1 MTTDALHPPSH
12 GAAPV
17 WRGWRRWLFT
27 TSHKDIGTLYLTFSL
42 IMFFAGGILAE
53 LIRAQLI
60 QPGMRLV
67 EPNTF
72 NSLVSEHGLTMI
84 FLAIMPA
91 LVGLANWQIPLMIGA
106 PDMALP
112 RVNNWSFWLLPFAA
126 ILLWSG
132 FLTAGGAPNAGW
144 TFYAPLSTTY
154 GPPSMDYLIFA
165 IHLMGISSVMGA
177 LNIIVTIINLRAP
190 SMRMMDMPL
199 FVWSWLITAF
209 LLLLAMPI
217 LAGLATMVLADRHFG
232 TSFFNAAGGGDPV
245 LFQHLFW
252 FFGHPE
258 VYIMILPV
266 FGVISEILPTF
277 SRKPLFGR
285 VSMIYAIAAIAL
297 LSVIVW
303 AHHMFAVGLPVTAQL
318 FFMYST
324 MLISVPTGVKVFNW
338 TATMWRGSLT
348 FETPMLFAL
357 GFLFLFTI
365 GGLSGLMLADVP
377 ADYQYTRSYFVVAH
391 LHYVLVTGSLFGII
405 AAVYY
410 WLPKWTGHRIDERI
424 GRWHFWLSFVSAN
437 LLFFPM
443 HFAGLS
449 GMPRRVSDYAPQFAP
464 FNLASSLGAFIFGAT
479 QLLFVWAVIKTIR
492 GGEPAGDRPWDGAR
506 GLEWT
511 LPSPPP
517 AHTFATPPSP
527 EVVRAEGPHGY
538 D

>member
-1 MTTDALHPPSH
+1 MTTDVAHPSAS
-12 GAAPV
+12 GAEPASY
-17 WRGWRRWLFT
+17 GWRRWLFT

-72 NSLVSEHGLTMI
+72 NSLVSEHGLTMV
-84 FLAIMPA
+84 FLAIMPS

-126 ILLWSG
+126 ILLWAG
-132 FLTAGGAPNAGW
+132 FLTPGGAPDAGW

-154 GPPSMDYLIFA
+154 GPPSMDFMIFA

-177 LNIIVTIINLRAP
+177 LNIIVTIMNLRAP
-190 SMRMMDMPL
+190 SMRLMDMPL

-217 LAGLATMVLADRHFG
+217 LAGVVTMVLADRHFG
-232 TSFFNAAGGGDPV
+232 TSFFNPAGGGDPV

-266 FGVISEILPTF
+266 FGAISEILPTF
-277 SRKPLFGR
+277 SHKPLFGR
-285 VSMIYAIAAIAL
+285 TSMIYAISAIAF

-303 AHHMFAVGLPVTAQL
+303 SHHMFSVGLPVTAQL

-324 MLISVPTGVKVFNW
+324 MLIALPTGVKVFNW

-357 GFLFLFTI
+357 GFLFLFTV

-377 ADYQYTRSYFVVAH
+377 ADYQYTHSYFVVAH

-424 GRWHFWLSFVSAN
+424 GRWHFWLSIVSAN

-443 HFAGLS
+443 HFAGLA
-449 GMPRRVSDYAPQFAP
+449 GMPRRVSDYAPQFAA
-464 FNLASSLGAFIFGAT
+464 FNFASSIGAFIFGAS
-479 QLLFVWAVIKTIR
+479 QLLFVWAVIKAIR

-538 D
+538 E